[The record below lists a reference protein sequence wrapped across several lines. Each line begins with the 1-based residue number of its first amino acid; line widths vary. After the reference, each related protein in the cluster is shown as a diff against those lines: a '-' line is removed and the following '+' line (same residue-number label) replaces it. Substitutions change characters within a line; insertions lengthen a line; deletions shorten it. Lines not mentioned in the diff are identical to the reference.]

1 MSQSIFILKWWI
13 GLTIDGTKTQA
24 KEDDIQRTCKVSK
37 MTEYIVYHVGLIIIH
52 DKIIILN
59 TFLNVTRIYISLLIW
74 ITSTYILLIR
84 VSGQDWKIIFYV
96 P

>member
-1 MSQSIFILKWWI
+1 
-13 GLTIDGTKTQA
+13 
-24 KEDDIQRTCKVSK
+24 

-84 VSGQDWKIIFYV
+84 VSGQD
-96 P
+96 